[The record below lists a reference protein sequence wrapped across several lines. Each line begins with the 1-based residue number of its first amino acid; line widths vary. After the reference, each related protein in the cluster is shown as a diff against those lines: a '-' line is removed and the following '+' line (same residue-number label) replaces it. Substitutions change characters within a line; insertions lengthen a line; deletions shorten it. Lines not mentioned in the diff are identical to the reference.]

1 MAWHLVAMAAV
12 SVVDGAMKNRS
23 KKRAQAAANRAEA
36 AKRARL
42 ERENQRYEEEVRN
55 PLRQELRNLSEN
67 KLTSQGAANEDEISR
82 QMGMVRNKAIRDG
95 TLTPTS
101 NLAMALKGM
110 SAKQSNRNQDAEV
123 KRQRLA
129 ELRRGLA
136 EMSPAERALAGS
148 EGEEA
153 QRHRQEA
160 ASYDQA
166 SGQAFGA
173 AGGAIGQIGTAMAQR
188 NAQDPWS
195 QAMKQISDTKAK
207 PIMSG
212 MPQGNAGAPANYS
225 TPPPG
230 MIANGYLYDDKQ
242 LRKA

>member
-1 MAWHLVAMAAV
+1 MAWHLVAMAAI
-12 SVVDGAMKNRS
+12 SVVDGVMKNRS

-55 PLRQELRNLSEN
+55 PLRQEIRNLSEN

-82 QMGMVRNKAIRDG
+82 QMGMVRNKAVRDG

-110 SAKQSNRNQDAEV
+110 SAKQSNRNHDAEV

-136 EMSPAERALAGS
+136 EMSPAERALAGAD
-148 EGEEA
+148 GEDA

-160 ASYDQA
+160 ASYDQG

-173 AGGAIGQIGTAMAQR
+173 AGGAIGQIGTAIAQKDS
-188 NAQDPWS
+188 QDPWT
-195 QAMKQISDTKAK
+195 QAMKQINDTKAK

-212 MPQGNAGAPANYS
+212 MPKGNAGTPADYGTAPNLGRA
-225 TPPPG
+225 
-230 MIANGYLYDDKQ
+230 
-242 LRKA
+242 